1 MDQIT
6 VLLAEDHAMVR
17 EGTREMLE
25 RDSSLTVV
33 GDAADGRAAV
43 ELARS
48 LRPDVVLLDIG
59 LPVMNGIDAA
69 RQIRSLP
76 DAPRVQILTAHDDP
90 DYARAAIEAGASGYL
105 LKTATIGEI
114 IDAIHAISSG
124 HLVMDAAV
132 AQWLFK
138 KGGAA
143 ASRDGLTDRDI
154 EILGLAARGIRTK
167 EIAYTLALSPRTVE
181 AHFTAIFNK
190 LGVTNRTEAVTHAM
204 SRGWISMPR
213 NLPVA

>member
-25 RDSSLTVV
+25 RDSSLAVV

-43 ELARS
+43 ALARS

-76 DAPRVQILTAHDDP
+76 DAPRVLILTAHDDP

-114 IDAIHAISSG
+114 IDAIHAISNG

-132 AQWLFK
+132 AQWLFQ

-154 EILGLAARGIRTK
+154 EILGLAARGIRNK
-167 EIAYTLALSPRTVE
+167 EIASTLALSPRTVE

-190 LGVTNRTEAVTHAM
+190 LGVTNRTEAVTHAL